1 MPMPVRLCQFDLPNG
16 ELCRQVAMKDQ
27 PVCRHHIRNFRE
39 ADQDAAREVA
49 MTRLEDRL
57 NQMNLPELLHTL
69 QRKLNRIVRTMP
81 VYDEARTT
89 LRIAIDCLHK
99 HNEDTAALQKFLQTQ
114 HSGPEEHNL
123 KLQQLL
129 ENRMRPM
136 N

>member
-1 MPMPVRLCQFDLPNG
+1 MPMPVRLCQFDLPSG
-16 ELCRQVAMKDQ
+16 RTCGQVAMKDQ
-27 PVCRHHIRNFRE
+27 SVCRHHIRNFRD
-39 ADQDAAREVA
+39 ADQAAAREVA

-57 NQMNLPELLHTL
+57 NQMELPELLHTL

-89 LRIAIDCLHK
+89 LHVAIDRLHQ
-99 HNEDTAALQKFLQTQ
+99 HNEDAAALQQFLQTP
-114 HSGPEEHNL
+114 HSGPEEHNF